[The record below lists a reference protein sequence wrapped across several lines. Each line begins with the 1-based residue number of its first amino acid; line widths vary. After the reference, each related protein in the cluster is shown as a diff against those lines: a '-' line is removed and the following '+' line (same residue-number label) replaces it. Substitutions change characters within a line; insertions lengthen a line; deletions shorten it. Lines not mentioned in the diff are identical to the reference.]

1 MAVKV
6 FLVEDNAVMREQL
19 GDILKTEAQID
30 LVGIAETEAEAKDWL
45 EKNPDHWD
53 IALVD
58 LFLLE
63 GTGAGVVRHC
73 RNRLPR
79 QAVLVMTSQPVG
91 SLLHHCRLLGADSV
105 YDKNTELD
113 DLIAHCIG
121 LARNGRER
129 FMWQ

>member
-1 MAVKV
+1 MTVKV
-6 FLVEDNAVMREQL
+6 FLVEDNPVMREQL
-19 GDILKTEAQID
+19 GYILKSEAQVD
-30 LVGIAETEAEAKDWL
+30 FVGIAETEAEANDWL

-58 LFLLE
+58 LFLRE
-63 GTGAGVVRHC
+63 GTGAGVVRYC
-73 RNRLPR
+73 RNRRPG
-79 QAVLVMTSQPVG
+79 QAVLVMTSQPIG
-91 SLLHHCRLLGADSV
+91 TLLHHCRMLGADSV

-121 LARNGRER
+121 LANSGRYR